1 MTIITKAIGEKKGSE
16 KMEQPLF
23 VQETTVVS
31 TFILTFDSGIVRTS
45 TFYFN

>member
-23 VQETTVVS
+23 VEETTAVS
-31 TFILTFDSGIVRTS
+31 MFILTFDSGIVHIS